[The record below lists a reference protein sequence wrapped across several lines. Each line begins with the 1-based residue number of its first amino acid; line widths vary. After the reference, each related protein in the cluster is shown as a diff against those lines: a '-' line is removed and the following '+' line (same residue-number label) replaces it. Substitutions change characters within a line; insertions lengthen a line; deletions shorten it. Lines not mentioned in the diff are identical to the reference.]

1 MLHASP
7 LDDDDEIT
15 PIYDSRTNPLTRRTR
30 APSLRSIADD
40 EGSSRRR
47 RHKDVV
53 SSRRREGLLDA
64 TTRATSARRSVSS
77 LLPSTNME
85 RDTRSILPLQYIIF
99 HHTQHTDLAVTVY
112 PFLTQHT
119 STNMARDTRSIFP
132 SQYII
137 FHHTQHTSTNMAKM
151 VASYFWPHSFWK
163 PYLSEDDAIEP
174 RPRVSRS
181 RSVATF
187 EAPQPKTT
195 AGRVRDSWARAHN
208 PESAYPNRN
217 KACVCHT
224 VRGPTTEPPR
234 RRARE
239 RTEGGAAHTLR
250 GRNRRTVA
258 RRRARDERR
267 CYMAQIDESSWL
279 PRLRKTV
286 FGGEPSASAKSV
298 SITSTTS

>member
-7 LDDDDEIT
+7 LGDDDEIT
-15 PIYDSRTNPLTRRTR
+15 PIYDFRTNPLTRRAR

-47 RHKDVV
+47 RREGVV
-53 SSRRREGLLDA
+53 SSRRRKGLLDA

-77 LLPSTNME
+77 LLPSMNME
-85 RDTRSILPLQYIIF
+85 RDTRSILPL
-99 HHTQHTDLAVTVY
+99 
-112 PFLTQHT
+112 
-119 STNMARDTRSIFP
+119 
-132 SQYII
+132 QYII

-195 AGRVRDSWARAHN
+195 VGRVRDSWARAHN

-217 KACVCHT
+217 KACFCHT
-224 VRGPTTEPPR
+224 VRGPTTERPR